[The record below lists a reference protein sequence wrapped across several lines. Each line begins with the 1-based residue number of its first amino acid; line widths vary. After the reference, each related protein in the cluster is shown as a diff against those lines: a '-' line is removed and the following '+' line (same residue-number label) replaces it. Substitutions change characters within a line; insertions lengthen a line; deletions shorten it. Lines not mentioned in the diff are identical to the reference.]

1 MISASHALGY
11 YRGVLGV
18 PHWSLKPRHARGFL
32 SFHAHRRA
40 PNGKCG
46 VSRLVMTGSP
56 GRVMASPGP
65 SENPHGGAGRLDD
78 PLTRTVD
85 AATEQKSVRDTSR
98 ICGGFLRADGAMTAR
113 NLTTGPCQAHPRRLR
128 ARERCQS

>member
-56 GRVMASPGP
+56 GRVMGSPGP
-65 SENPHGGAGRLDD
+65 SGDPPGGAGGLGD
-78 PLTRTVD
+78 PLLRAGD
-85 AATEQKSVRDTSR
+85 AADCPKTRGDASPE
-98 ICGGFLRADGAMTAR
+98 
-113 NLTTGPCQAHPRRLR
+113 
-128 ARERCQS
+128 